1 MDTQPTTKYDRHDHR
16 CKHTQKSVAVA
27 NTRKPT
33 KHTHTHTQWIQQIS
47 MILYPKKTTTRGTKT
62 HSNQKRNKKLN
73 LPIFIFTRRPMLE
86 ITNNQEIFFFTVV
99 FR

>member
-47 MILYPKKTTTRGTKT
+47 MILYPKKKQQQEAQKHTATKKET
-62 HSNQKRNKKLN
+62 KN
-73 LPIFIFTRRPMLE
+73 
-86 ITNNQEIFFFTVV
+86 
-99 FR
+99 

>member
-1 MDTQPTTKYDRHDHR
+1 MDTQPTTKYDCHDHR

-47 MILYPKKTTTRGTKT
+47 MILYPKKNNNKRHKNTQQPKKKQKTKSTNFYFYKTTNVG
-62 HSNQKRNKKLN
+62 NYQ
-73 LPIFIFTRRPMLE
+73 
-86 ITNNQEIFFFTVV
+86 
-99 FR
+99 